1 VKGSALTLCARLE
14 LTLAIRSRWT
24 QIFAAVF
31 AALSVAVAASGYVLS
46 GGSGVQDFARTASS
60 LVQLVLLLVPM
71 TSLTIGVLSLAP
83 DRGQAELLFS
93 QPVSRRS
100 VLLGQL
106 LGLFGALAAAQ
117 AMGLGAAGLVIF
129 SRSGDAGAGGYLAV
143 FAGSLV
149 LTAVFLG
156 LAAFLASGSPGRR
169 ARALALALLVWF
181 VAVVLWDVAAL
192 GLASLARSGTASRI
206 LILAVIANPVDAI
219 RTAVLLAVQGTAAF
233 GPASLALLRF
243 SRGPAGALLLLGAAL
258 AFWAAAPVVAALRR
272 LSRADL

>member
-1 VKGSALTLCARLE
+1 MNGSALALCARLE
-14 LTLAIRSRWT
+14 LTLAVRSRWT
-24 QIFAAVF
+24 QIFAAIF
-31 AALSVAVAASGYVLS
+31 AVLSVAVAASGYILS
-46 GGSGVQDFARTASS
+46 GGSGVQDFARTTSS

-71 TSLTIGVLSLAP
+71 TSLVIGVLSLAP

-129 SRSGDAGAGGYLAV
+129 SRSGDSGAGSYAAL

-156 LAAFLASGSPGRR
+156 IAALLSSGSPGRR
-169 ARALALALLVWF
+169 ARALALALVVWF
-181 VAVVLWDVAAL
+181 VAVILWDVAAL

-206 LILAVIANPVDAI
+206 LILAVLANPVDAV
-219 RTAVLLAVQGTAAF
+219 RTAVLLVVQGTAAF

-243 SRGPAGALLLLGAAL
+243 SKGPAGAALILGVGL
-258 AFWAAAPVVAALRR
+258 AFWAAAPVAAALRR
-272 LSRADL
+272 MSRADL